1 MADDVKTEK
10 KKDEVVEE
18 QPEVKADKKKAP
30 EPAPTEE
37 HKKEEAPAEKKPEE
51 APAPESKTEAPK
63 EAPAPEAAPEKPEKP
78 AAEEKPEKKEEAK
91 ADKVEKIEEPAKK
104 EPVKKEAPEPPAQP
118 KEEKPKAAKPEKKE
132 TPKPK
137 AEKPDEKPAPEP
149 AKEEKTEEKEEAP
162 ADGPAEDPEKK
173 EKVKGPKKPVGLPPD
188 KVLLFGKYNL
198 EEVVIHDPGP
208 ERYLNIDPIM
218 VPHTGAKHA
227 NKWFGKSRL
236 HIIERLLNNMMR
248 TEEYT
253 GKKSKAYK
261 VVKEAFEIIEKRTKS
276 HPVQVLVDALENS
289 APREE
294 VTRLR
299 YGGISVPKA
308 VDTSSSRRLDIAFRN
323 ICKGAISSS
332 YKNSKSIEV
341 CLANEIILA
350 SKKDMNSFAVNK
362 KEELERIAASA
373 R

>member
-1 MADDVKTEK
+1 M
-10 KKDEVVEE
+10 
-18 QPEVKADKKKAP
+18 
-30 EPAPTEE
+30 
-37 HKKEEAPAEKKPEE
+37 
-51 APAPESKTEAPK
+51 
-63 EAPAPEAAPEKPEKP
+63 
-78 AAEEKPEKKEEAK
+78 
-91 ADKVEKIEEPAKK
+91 
-104 EPVKKEAPEPPAQP
+104 
-118 KEEKPKAAKPEKKE
+118 
-132 TPKPK
+132 
-137 AEKPDEKPAPEP
+137 
-149 AKEEKTEEKEEAP
+149 
-162 ADGPAEDPEKK
+162 
-173 EKVKGPKKPVGLPPD
+173 
-188 KVLLFGKYNL
+188 
-198 EEVVIHDPGP
+198 VIHDPGL
-208 ERYLNIDPIM
+208 ERYLNIEPIM

-261 VVKEAFEIIEKRTKS
+261 VVKESFEIIEKRTKS